1 MIEEERIALVARDG
15 VKSHAML
22 HHDNSHPRSTAFII
36 MHPTSDWRQH
46 FILKL
51 LAARGFGA
59 LGCAN
64 RYAARE
70 AELILEN
77 TLLDWAAGVDALR
90 AKGYRK
96 IIGIGNSGGG
106 EIAVCY
112 HSESVS
118 PTIRGTPLGDPPD
131 LTRMTLQPLDGLVLL
146 NAHIGRPLSLTRSL
160 DPSVGGESGNDPLHY
175 DQSLDMYDAKN
186 GPPYSAAFCE
196 RYAAAQ
202 IERNHKITRWAQ
214 ETIERIDRVGNPLM
228 KDIPFIVHRT
238 DADLRLRDLAI
249 DPSDRSGETI
259 WEEDPQHANYTP
271 GPLRGGQT
279 RLRVM
284 TLRSWISQRGL
295 ATSQFDVTRFLPN
308 CKVPTLVLIGTA
320 DAGGTEHSRLML
332 EASPDPGKTMEWIK
346 GGTHFMRGQED
357 KQAEAAD
364 LIAAWAKARDFG

>member
-1 MIEEERIALVARDG
+1 MPHGDADTKRTRIRMIEEERIALVARDG

-22 HHDNSHPRSTAFII
+22 HYDNSHPRSTAFII

-96 IIGIGNSGGG
+96 LIGIGNSGGG

-146 NAHIGRPLSLTRSL
+146 NAH
-160 DPSVGGESGNDPLHY
+160 
-175 DQSLDMYDAKN
+175 
-186 GPPYSAAFCE
+186 
-196 RYAAAQ
+196 
-202 IERNHKITRWAQ
+202 
-214 ETIERIDRVGNPLM
+214 
-228 KDIPFIVHRT
+228 
-238 DADLRLRDLAI
+238 
-249 DPSDRSGETI
+249 
-259 WEEDPQHANYTP
+259 
-271 GPLRGGQT
+271 
-279 RLRVM
+279 
-284 TLRSWISQRGL
+284 
-295 ATSQFDVTRFLPN
+295 
-308 CKVPTLVLIGTA
+308 
-320 DAGGTEHSRLML
+320 
-332 EASPDPGKTMEWIK
+332 
-346 GGTHFMRGQED
+346 
-357 KQAEAAD
+357 
-364 LIAAWAKARDFG
+364 